1 MPSLPPSWA
10 IWEKIITSV
19 YFLTNLH
26 PSLIYKC
33 QITVHTNKRPFLGTP
48 ALEMRGTQRI
58 CYNTLCPAHWVLW
71 ELRDLGWEQAAWWP
85 GQGAWPPPLR
95 ASPASRA
102 KWGEWEHPPR
112 RCARLN
118 KWGHAES
125 LYQWLART
133 HIHDCCSFFFFKQ
146 NEIILNCI
154 LKPVVLIQ

>member
-85 GQGAWPPPLR
+85 GQGAWPPPPVPPLPPVQSGESESTHLDVVQDWTNEGTLR
-95 ASPASRA
+95 AYISDWHTHIYMIAVLFFF
-102 KWGEWEHPPR
+102 
-112 RCARLN
+112 LN
-118 KWGHAES
+118 KMRSYSIVFWN
-125 LYQWLART
+125 LL
-133 HIHDCCSFFFFKQ
+133 F
-146 NEIILNCI
+146 
-154 LKPVVLIQ
+154 